1 MLLEVP
7 IKKDIVHGF
16 TIFQQNNA
24 QILPY
29 RINETPFA
37 NTPIVLYSRFH
48 GVRHNGL
55 DPGEFN
61 PRAIRTLSGNEKIAG
76 KLQFQVFSSSG
87 EWTIYNLTQQSR
99 NQKGCPK
106 CVWLGSSEASP
117 QKLHPNPLGAHFAR
131 PQPPLFKISALP
143 QIEWVMLA

>member
-1 MLLEVP
+1 MLFEVP

-37 NTPIVLYSRFH
+37 NTPIVLYSRFY

-61 PRAIRTLSGNEKIAG
+61 PRAIRALSGNEKIAG
-76 KLQFQVFSSSG
+76 KLQFQIFFSG
-87 EWTIYNLTQQSR
+87 RMDYIQ
-99 NQKGCPK
+99 
-106 CVWLGSSEASP
+106 
-117 QKLHPNPLGAHFAR
+117 PNPAKPEPKRLPKVCVAGVER
-131 PQPPLFKISALP
+131 SEPPEVTF
-143 QIEWVMLA
+143 